1 MIFHLLS
8 TFAEAVILVYALSL
22 FLVYILLSILSG
34 KELLKH
40 FYAEKITNYDA
51 ILSSPFAPTI
61 SIIAP
66 AFNESLTIVENIRAL
81 LSLYYPNFEII
92 IVNDGSKDDTLARAI
107 EAYDLEKVPYV
118 IDYKIDCKEILE
130 IYKSGKKA
138 FNNLTIL
145 NKVNGG
151 KADALNAGIN
161 IAKGQFFTAIDVD
174 SIIDP
179 YALQKMVLPFLTA
192 TDKRV
197 IATGGVIRIAN
208 SCKIKDG
215 QLIEIN
221 VPDEFLPRCQVIEY
235 NRAFL
240 LGRLAWSRLDGLL
253 LISGALG
260 LFDKEIAIASGGYL
274 STTVGEDMEIVV
286 RMRKYMANKKEKYT
300 VVYVPDP
307 LCWTEAPSSLK
318 VLGSQRN
325 RWTRGAIDTL
335 FMHRDLFFNPKFGVM
350 GMLSYPYWVF
360 YEWLAPIIETLGILY
375 FILIAIFGY
384 PNWTFFS
391 ITLFFVYFF
400 SVSFST
406 YAILFDHLIYHR
418 YTKRSMIFKLLLT
431 SWLEPFFYHPLVTWW
446 ALRGNWD
453 YFVRKKKAW
462 GKMTRRGFSS
472 EKMPVGAAKP

>member
-1 MIFHLLS
+1 MIFHVISFLLEV
-8 TFAEAVILVYALSL
+8 TILVYALAVFS
-22 FLVYILLSILSG
+22 VYLTLSILSG
-34 KELLKH
+34 IELMK
-40 FYAEKITNYDA
+40 FFNSEKITNYDA

-66 AFNESLTIVENIRAL
+66 AYNESLTIVENIRAL

-92 IVNDGSKDDTLARAI
+92 IVNDGSKDDTLVKII
-107 EAYDLEKVPYV
+107 EAYELEKVPYV
-118 IDYKIDCKEILE
+118 IDYKIECREILD
-130 IYKSGKKA
+130 IYKSKKKA
-138 FNNLTIL
+138 FNNLTII
-145 NKVNGG
+145 NKINGG

-161 IAKGQFFTAIDVD
+161 IAKGQYFIAIDVD

-179 YALQKMVLPFLTA
+179 YALQKMVLPFLTE

-221 VPDEFLPRCQVIEY
+221 VPEDFLPRCQVIEY

-260 LFDKEIAIASGGYL
+260 LFDKEIAIACGGYL
-274 STTVGEDMEIVV
+274 NKTVGEDMEIVV
-286 RMRKYMANKKEKYT
+286 RMRKYMANRNEKYK
-300 VVYVPDP
+300 VAYVPEP

-318 VLGSQRN
+318 ILGSQRN
-325 RWTRGAIDTL
+325 RWTRGTIDTL
-335 FMHRDLFFNPKFGVM
+335 FLHKDIFFNPKYGIM

-360 YEWLAPIIETLGILY
+360 FEWLAPIIEAVGILY
-375 FILIAIFGY
+375 FILIAFTGH
-384 PNWTFFS
+384 PNWPFFS
-391 ITLFFVYFF
+391 VTLFFVYFF

-406 YAILFDHLIYHR
+406 YAILFDHLIFHR
-418 YTKRSMIFKLLLT
+418 YRKRSMIFKLLVT
-431 SWLEPFFYHPLVTWW
+431 SWVEPFFYHPMVTYW

-462 GKMTRRGFSS
+462 GKMTRQGFSN
-472 EKMPVGAAKP
+472 AKPGVK

>member
-1 MIFHLLS
+1 MIFHILS
-8 TFAEAVILVYALSL
+8 TIVEVVILVYALSL

-66 AFNESLTIVENIRAL
+66 AYNESLTIVENIRAL

-92 IVNDGSKDDTLARAI
+92 IVNDGSKDDTLQRAI
-107 EAYDLEKVPYV
+107 EAYEMERVPYV
-118 IDYKIDCKEILE
+118 IDYKIGCKEILE
-130 IYKSGKKA
+130 IYKSRKKA

-192 TDKRV
+192 TNKRV

-221 VPDEFLPRCQVIEY
+221 VPDDFLPRCQVIEY

-286 RMRKYMANKKEKYT
+286 RMRKYMANKKEKYS

-335 FMHRDLFFNPKFGVM
+335 FLHRDLFFNPKFGVM
-350 GMLSYPYWVF
+350 GILSYPYWIF

-375 FILIAIFGY
+375 FILIALFGY

-418 YTKRSMIFKLLLT
+418 YTKKSMIFKLLLT
-431 SWLEPFFYHPLVTWW
+431 SWLEPFFYHPFVTWW

-453 YFVRKKKAW
+453 YFIRKKKAW
-462 GKMTRRGFSS
+462 GKMTRKGFST
-472 EKMPVGAAKP
+472 EKVPAEAAMP

>member
-8 TFAEAVILVYALSL
+8 NIVEVLILIYSVAIFAIYLT
-22 FLVYILLSILSG
+22 LSIISG
-34 KELLKH
+34 KELLRFFH
-40 FYAEKITNYDA
+40 TEKIINYDA

-66 AFNESLTIVENIRAL
+66 AYNESLTIVENIRAL

-92 IVNDGSKDDTLARAI
+92 IVNDGSKDDSLVKII

-118 IDYKIDCKEILE
+118 VEYRIDCKEILD
-130 IYKSGKKA
+130 IYKSKKKA
-138 FNNLTIL
+138 FNNLTII

-161 IAKGQFFTAIDVD
+161 IAKSQYFTAIDVD

-179 YALQKMVLPFLTA
+179 YALQKLVLPFLTSS
-192 TDKRV
+192 DVRV

-221 VPDEFLPRCQVIEY
+221 VPDKFLPRCQVIEY

-260 LFDKEIAIASGGYL
+260 LFDKEVAIGCGGYYPK
-274 STTVGEDMEIVV
+274 TVGEDMEIIV
-286 RMRKYMANKKEKYT
+286 RMRKYMARKNVKYK
-300 VVYVPDP
+300 VVYVPEP

-318 VLGSQRN
+318 ILGNQRN
-325 RWTRGAIDTL
+325 RWTRGTIDTIL
-335 FMHRDLFFNPKFGVM
+335 LHKDVFFNPKFGVM
-350 GMLSYPYWVF
+350 GMLSHPYWVF
-360 YEWLAPIIETLGILY
+360 FEWLAPIIEVFGILY
-375 FILIAIFGY
+375 FITIAIMGHPNWSFFGIAIF
-384 PNWTFFS
+384 
-391 ITLFFVYFF
+391 FVYLF
-400 SVSFST
+400 SVLFST
-406 YAILFDHLIYHR
+406 YAILFDHLIFHR
-418 YTKRSMIFKLLLT
+418 YTKKSMIFKLLVT
-431 SWLEPFFYHPLVTWW
+431 SWIEPFFYHPMITWW
-446 ALRGNWD
+446 AIRGNWD

-462 GKMTRRGFSS
+462 GKMTRVGFSGGEGS
-472 EKMPVGAAKP
+472 KRVAQP

>member
-8 TFAEAVILVYALSL
+8 NIVEVLILIYSVAIFAIYLT
-22 FLVYILLSILSG
+22 LSIISG
-34 KELLKH
+34 KELLRFFH
-40 FYAEKITNYDA
+40 TEKIINYDA

-66 AFNESLTIVENIRAL
+66 AYNESLTIVENIRAL

-92 IVNDGSKDDTLARAI
+92 IVNDGSKDDSLVKII

-118 IDYKIDCKEILE
+118 VEYRIDCKEILD
-130 IYKSGKKA
+130 IYKSKKKA
-138 FNNLTIL
+138 FNNLTII

-161 IAKGQFFTAIDVD
+161 IAKSQYFTAIDVD

-179 YALQKMVLPFLTA
+179 YALQKLVLPFLTSS
-192 TDKRV
+192 DVRV

-221 VPDEFLPRCQVIEY
+221 VPDKFLPRCQVIEY

-260 LFDKEIAIASGGYL
+260 LFDKEVAIGCGGYYPK
-274 STTVGEDMEIVV
+274 TVGEDMEIIV
-286 RMRKYMANKKEKYT
+286 RMRKYMARKNVKYK
-300 VVYVPDP
+300 VVYVPEP

-318 VLGSQRN
+318 ILGNQRN
-325 RWTRGAIDTL
+325 RWTRGTIDTIL
-335 FMHRDLFFNPKFGVM
+335 LHKDVFFNPKFGIM
-350 GMLSYPYWVF
+350 GMLSHPYWVF
-360 YEWLAPIIETLGILY
+360 FEWLAPIIEVFGILY
-375 FILIAIFGY
+375 FITIAIMGHPNWSFFGIAIF
-384 PNWTFFS
+384 
-391 ITLFFVYFF
+391 FVYLF
-400 SVSFST
+400 SVLFST
-406 YAILFDHLIYHR
+406 YAILFDHLIFHR
-418 YTKRSMIFKLLLT
+418 YTKKSMIFKLLVT
-431 SWLEPFFYHPLVTWW
+431 SWIEPFFYHPMVTWW
-446 ALRGNWD
+446 AIRGNWD

-462 GKMTRRGFSS
+462 GKMTRVGFSGGEGS
-472 EKMPVGAAKP
+472 KRVAQP

>member
-1 MIFHLLS
+1 MIFH
-8 TFAEAVILVYALSL
+8 ILSL
-22 FLVYILLSILSG
+22 FAETVILFYAIAVFLVYLFLSILSG
-34 KELLKH
+34 KELLKFFH
-40 FYAEKITNYDA
+40 SEKTTNYDA

-66 AFNESLTIVENIRAL
+66 AYNESVTIVENIRAL

-92 IVNDGSKDDTLARAI
+92 IVNDGSKDNTLARAV
-107 EAYDLEKVPYV
+107 EAYDMEKVPYLV
-118 IDYKIDCKEILE
+118 DYKIESKEILD
-130 IYKSGKKA
+130 IYKSKKKA
-138 FNNLTIL
+138 FNNLTII

-161 IAKGQFFTAIDVD
+161 IAKSQFFIAIDVD

-179 YALQKMVLPFLTA
+179 YALQKMVLPFLTQ
-192 TDKRV
+192 TDTRV

-215 QLIEIN
+215 QLVEIN
-221 VPDEFLPRCQVIEY
+221 VPDDFLPRCQVIEY

-260 LFDKEIAIASGGYL
+260 LFDKEIAIACGGYYPK
-274 STTVGEDMEIVV
+274 TVGEDMEIVV
-286 RMRKYMANKKEKYT
+286 RMRKYMANKNEKYK
-300 VVYVPDP
+300 VVYIPEP

-318 VLGSQRN
+318 ILGSQRN
-325 RWTRGAIDTL
+325 RWTRGTIDTIFL
-335 FMHRDLFFNPKFGVM
+335 HGDLFLNPRYGVM
-350 GMLSYPYWVF
+350 GMFSFPYWVF
-360 YEWLAPIIETLGILY
+360 FEWLAPIIEAFGILY

-384 PNWTFFS
+384 PNWPFFS
-391 ITLFFVYFF
+391 VMLFFVYFF

-406 YAILFDHLIYHR
+406 YAILFDHLIFHR
-418 YTKRSMIFKLLLT
+418 YTKKSMLFKLLVT

-446 ALRGNWD
+446 SLRGNWD
-453 YFVRKKKAW
+453 YFIRKKKAW
-462 GKMTRRGFSS
+462 GKMTRAGFSNES
-472 EKMPVGAAKP
+472 GKVEAAKP

>member
-1 MIFHLLS
+1 MIFYILS
-8 TFAEAVILVYALSL
+8 TFAEAIILFYAIAV
-22 FLVYILLSILSG
+22 FLVYLFLSILSG
-34 KELLKH
+34 KELLKFFH
-40 FYAEKITNYDA
+40 TEKITNYDA

-66 AFNESLTIVENIRAL
+66 AYNESVTIVENIRAL

-92 IVNDGSKDDTLARAI
+92 IVNDGSKDNTLDKAI

-118 IDYKIDCKEILE
+118 VDYKIECKEILD
-130 IYKSGKKA
+130 IYKSKKKA
-138 FNNLTIL
+138 FNNLTII

-161 IAKGQFFTAIDVD
+161 IAKSQFFIAIDVD

-179 YALQKMVLPFLTA
+179 YALQKMVLPFLTQ

-215 QLIEIN
+215 QLVEIN
-221 VPDEFLPRCQVIEY
+221 VPDDFLPRCQVIEY

-260 LFDKEIAIASGGYL
+260 LFDKEIAIACGGYYPK
-274 STTVGEDMEIVV
+274 TVGEDMEIVV
-286 RMRKYMANKKEKYT
+286 RMRKYMANKNEKYK
-300 VVYVPDP
+300 VVYIPEP
-307 LCWTEAPSSLK
+307 LCWTEAPSSLRI
-318 VLGSQRN
+318 LGNQRN
-325 RWTRGAIDTL
+325 RWTRGTIDTIFL
-335 FMHRDLFFNPKFGVM
+335 HSDLFLNPKYGMM
-350 GMLSYPYWVF
+350 GMLSFPYWVF
-360 YEWLAPIIETLGILY
+360 FEWLAPIIEAFGILY

-384 PNWTFFS
+384 PNWPFFS
-391 ITLFFVYFF
+391 VTLFFVYFF
-400 SVSFST
+400 SVTFST
-406 YAILFDHLIYHR
+406 YAILYDHLIFHR
-418 YTKRSMIFKLLLT
+418 YTKRSMLIKLLFT
-431 SWLEPFFYHPLVTWW
+431 SWLEPFFYHPMVTWW

-453 YFVRKKKAW
+453 YFVMKKKAW
-462 GKMTRRGFSS
+462 GKMTRQGFNNDQ
-472 EKMPVGAAKP
+472 EINEGAKP

>member
-1 MIFHLLS
+1 MIFHVISFLLEV
-8 TFAEAVILVYALSL
+8 TILVYALAVFS
-22 FLVYILLSILSG
+22 VYLILSVLSG
-34 KELLKH
+34 IELMK
-40 FYAEKITNYDA
+40 FFNSEKITNYDA

-66 AFNESLTIVENIRAL
+66 AYNESLTIVENIRAL

-92 IVNDGSKDDTLARAI
+92 IVNDGSKDDTLVKII
-107 EAYDLEKVPYV
+107 EAYELEKVPYV
-118 IDYKIDCKEILE
+118 IDYKIECREILD
-130 IYKSGKKA
+130 IYKSKKKA
-138 FNNLTIL
+138 FNNLTII
-145 NKVNGG
+145 NKINGG

-161 IAKGQFFTAIDVD
+161 IAKGQYFIAIDVD

-179 YALQKMVLPFLTA
+179 YALQKMVLPFLTE

-221 VPDEFLPRCQVIEY
+221 VPEDFLPRCQVIEY

-260 LFDKEIAIASGGYL
+260 LFDKEIAIACGGYL
-274 STTVGEDMEIVV
+274 NKTVGEDMEIVV
-286 RMRKYMANKKEKYT
+286 RMRKYMANRNEKYK
-300 VVYVPDP
+300 VAYVPEP

-318 VLGSQRN
+318 ILGSQRN
-325 RWTRGAIDTL
+325 RWTRGTIETL
-335 FMHRDLFFNPKFGVM
+335 FLHKDIFFNPKYGIM

-360 YEWLAPIIETLGILY
+360 FEWLAPIIEAVGILY
-375 FILIAIFGY
+375 FILIAFTGH
-384 PNWTFFS
+384 PNWPFFS
-391 ITLFFVYFF
+391 VTLFFVYFF

-406 YAILFDHLIYHR
+406 YAILFDHLIFHR
-418 YTKRSMIFKLLLT
+418 YRKRSMIFKLLVT
-431 SWLEPFFYHPLVTWW
+431 SWMEPFFYHPMVTYW

-462 GKMTRRGFSS
+462 GKMTRQGFSNVKPG
-472 EKMPVGAAKP
+472 EK